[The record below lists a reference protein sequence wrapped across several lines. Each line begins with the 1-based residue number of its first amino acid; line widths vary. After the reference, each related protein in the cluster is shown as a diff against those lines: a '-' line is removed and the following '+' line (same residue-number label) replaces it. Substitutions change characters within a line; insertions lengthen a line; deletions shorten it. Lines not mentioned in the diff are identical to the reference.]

1 MKQSVIVTAA
11 LCAALLWVGHA
22 YGQSV
27 NERACEPGFPGGELA
42 RMHSY
47 GRGPGFEPEP
57 GPGNPAGR
65 MRPFGD
71 KERMRAWIKLS
82 DEQIDR
88 ISAVNLEYERMLLDY
103 REKLDPLVIK
113 LKKLLLEEQV
123 DLNAVHDYLKKIGDL
138 QVEVRMLRI
147 RQWLDIEKVLT
158 PEQRLRVKSERSFM

>member
-71 KERMRAWIKLS
+71 KERMRAWIKL
-82 DEQIDR
+82 
-88 ISAVNLEYERMLLDY
+88 
-103 REKLDPLVIK
+103 
-113 LKKLLLEEQV
+113 KKLLLEEQV

>member
-1 MKQSVIVTAA
+1 MKRSVIVTAA

-27 NERACEPGFPGGELA
+27 NERAGEPGFPGGELA
-42 RMHSY
+42 RMHSD

-65 MRPFGD
+65 MRLFGD
-71 KERMRAWIKLS
+71 KERMRAW
-82 DEQIDR
+82 
-88 ISAVNLEYERMLLDY
+88 
-103 REKLDPLVIK
+103 IK